1 MPATGRRIDPVD
13 YYIFG
18 HMHYARD
25 YAADGLRVVLLGA
38 WDAPACAVLDDAGK
52 LELKRL

>member
-1 MPATGRRIDPVD
+1 MPATGSGSIRSTT
-13 YYIFG
+13 IFG

-25 YAADGLRVVLLGA
+25 CAADGLRVVLLGA

-52 LELKRL
+52 LKLKRL